1 MVFYREIC
9 FSNYEEQKSN
19 FLSKVSCFVF
29 MEENMK
35 NKNVGFLIVGISV
48 VIIAIILLFNSGLKG
63 IVDEGCDH
71 GPTCTMYD
79 SIRVQTGLS
88 LIIAGLVFI
97 IGIFF
102 ILSKESERIVIK
114 KVRGKPVKKKLDLS
128 GLDFEEKKVIEILKR
143 EKGAFF
149 QKSVMEEL
157 GCGKVKMTRLVDK
170 LEAKGLV
177 ERKRRGMNNIL
188 VLMQ

>member
-1 MVFYREIC
+1 MR
-9 FSNYEEQKSN
+9 NR
-19 FLSKVSCFVF
+19 
-29 MEENMK
+29 
-35 NKNVGFLIVGISV
+35 NVGFLIVGISV
-48 VIIAIILLFNSGLKG
+48 VIVSIILLFNSGLKG

-79 SIRVQTGLS
+79 TIRVQTGLS
-88 LIIAGLVFI
+88 LIIAGLVFL
-97 IGIFF
+97 IGLFF

-114 KVRGKPVKKKLDLS
+114 KVKEKVSRKRIDLS
-128 GLDFEEKKVIEILKR
+128 GLSSEERKVIDILRR

-157 GCGKVKMTRLVDK
+157 GCGKVKITRIVDK

-188 VLMQ
+188 VLLE